1 MDSVRPE
8 PFVQPSRRRRAV
20 RIRFLVS
27 GGARVGLGHV
37 MRTAVLAA
45 EARRQ
50 GHGVTMVVRGDA
62 AAHAALAAEL
72 PGAPMETW
80 RDPAVAVSTGGPILI
95 DSPEDIS
102 AELSAAR
109 QRGVR
114 SVVIDRTD
122 HLDHADATV
131 LPVLHGPAIAHP
143 RLFQGAEFLAIAPV
157 VRSAEV
163 PAYPAGRSIAL
174 VTAGGADPVG
184 LSTPL
189 TEALLTALG
198 DRDVLP
204 VHVVVGPAFARGDA
218 LVRQLT
224 QASAYVHRALPRAR
238 LVELMAQARFA
249 LTGFGTTVYDL
260 AVLGTPVVYWTHRSA
275 DLEGARRLE
284 ARGLGA
290 CGGDGTTITPGDLA
304 AVLARTVLRESWC
317 IEASARGRGL
327 VAPANGASAVVRL
340 LAGDEPERS

>member
-1 MDSVRPE
+1 
-8 PFVQPSRRRRAV
+8 VQPSRRSHAL

-27 GGARVGLGHV
+27 GGARLGLGHV

-72 PGAPMETW
+72 PGAPIESW
-80 RDPAVAVSTGGPILI
+80 REPAAAVSAGGPILI

-102 AELSAAR
+102 VELSTAR

-114 SVVIDRTD
+114 SVVMDRTD

-143 RLFQGAEFLAIAPV
+143 RLFQGAEFVAVAPV

-184 LSTPL
+184 LTTPL
-189 TEALLTALG
+189 VETLLAALG
-198 DRDVLP
+198 SHDAAP
-204 VHVVVGPAFARGDA
+204 VHVVVGPAFAGSDA
-218 LVRQLT
+218 LVQRLT
-224 QASAYVHRALPRAR
+224 RASAHVHRALPRAR
-238 LVELMAQARFA
+238 LAELMARARFA

-275 DLEGARRLE
+275 DLEDARRLE

-290 CGGDGTTITPGDLA
+290 CGGDGTAIKPDDIT
-304 AVLARTVLRESWC
+304 AVLARTVLRDSWC
-317 IEASARGRGL
+317 VEASVRGRAL
-327 VAPANGASAVVRL
+327 VGPANGAAAVIRL
-340 LAGDEPERS
+340 LTSDESERG

>member
-1 MDSVRPE
+1 
-8 PFVQPSRRRRAV
+8 V

-27 GGARVGLGHV
+27 GGARLGLGHV

-72 PGAPMETW
+72 PGARIESW
-80 RDPAVAVSTGGPILI
+80 REPASAVSAGGAILI
-95 DSPEDIS
+95 DSPEDIT
-102 AELSAAR
+102 AELSTAR

-114 SVVIDRTD
+114 SIVMDRTD

-143 RLFQGAEFLAIAPV
+143 RLFQGAEFVTIAPV
-157 VRSAEV
+157 VRSVEV
-163 PAYPAGRSIAL
+163 AAYPEGRSIAL

-184 LSTPL
+184 LTAPL
-189 TEALLTALG
+189 TETLLRTLG
-198 DRDVLP
+198 SESGLA
-204 VHVVVGPAFARGDA
+204 VHAVIGPAFADSDT
-218 LVRQLT
+218 LVRRLT
-224 QASAYVHRALPRAR
+224 RAGAYVHRALPRAQ
-238 LVELMAQARFA
+238 LAELMARARFA

-275 DLEGARRLE
+275 DLEDARRLE

-290 CGGDGTTITPGDLA
+290 CGGDGTVSTPDGIA
-304 AVLARTVLRESWC
+304 AVLARTVFGDSWC
-317 IEASARGRGL
+317 TEASARARAL
-327 VAPANGASAVVRL
+327 VEPANGAAAVVRL
-340 LAGDEPERS
+340 LAGDEPGPS